1 MLKESIIDNSFIDD
15 KLNRKEVAEHF
26 KNILLNTDLNV
37 FSLVAP
43 WGCGKTYFI
52 QNLMKIMDDDS
63 VNILYNAWE
72 SDFYDSPLIPLL
84 VELLNKLEC
93 CYEKTELE
101 EDIKSVKEVVKKI
114 CNKTSFQT
122 GFNFGIANC
131 SANFDPNKKM
141 IESEYIELKE
151 FIQNFKNKIKFIQ
164 EKIDKKIIIFID
176 ELDRC
181 NPIYMIK
188 TLEVIKHLFGIPN
201 IVFVLAVDKAQI
213 ENSVRTIFGINQ
225 GMENGYLRKFID
237 VEFQLPEPNII
248 NFISFHL
255 DKIWNKINYFI
266 DNNKYYNYHLQRIID
281 GFGYQRDVEHAKEQK
296 YITNL
301 IFQTLNVLN
310 FSLRDIE
317 KYFMRLTLILDGFH
331 DNDVLLIEPTIVF
344 NALSM
349 NNKNDT
355 NNDLISNFDIY
366 LQKINPRFLPIW
378 HGLFKN
384 SYKQIYSNYRS
395 QLGTVEVDTTK
406 SNVLQLFEFL
416 YTNNFGDIDAQEQY
430 IKSYPLKIKFI
441 NNFNSL

>member
-1 MLKESIIDNSFIDD
+1 MTSEAFIDD

-52 QNLMKIMDDDS
+52 QNLIKTMNGDS

-84 VELLNKLEC
+84 VELLNKIETC
-93 CYEKTELE
+93 CEKTELE
-101 EDIKSVKEVVKKI
+101 EDIKSVKEVIKNL
-114 CNKTSFQT
+114 CNKVSFQA
-122 GFNFGIANC
+122 GLNLGVINC

-141 IESEYIELKE
+141 VESEYIELKG
-151 FIQNFKNKIKFIQ
+151 FIQDFRSKLKSIQ
-164 EKIDKKIIIFID
+164 EKVNKKIIIFID

-181 NPIYMIK
+181 NPMYTIK
-188 TLEVIKHLFGIPN
+188 TLEIIKHFFGIPN
-201 IVFVLAVDKAQI
+201 VLFVLAIDKAQI

-225 GMENGYLRKFID
+225 GTENGYLRKFID

-248 NFISFHL
+248 DFISFHL

-266 DNNKYYNYHLQRIID
+266 DNNKYYNYHLQRVVD
-281 GFGYQRDVEHAKEQK
+281 AFGYQRDVDHAKEQK

-317 KYFMRLTLILDGFH
+317 KYFMRFSLILDGFH
-331 DNDVLLIEPTIVF
+331 NNDVLLIEPTIVL
-344 NALSM
+344 NALAIS
-349 NNKNDT
+349 NKNDLD
-355 NNDLISNFDIY
+355 NYLDSHFDDR
-366 LQKINPRFLPIW
+366 LQRINTEILSLW
-378 HGLFKN
+378 HELFKN
-384 SYKQIYSNYRS
+384 SYKQIYSNYRN
-395 QLGTVEVDTTK
+395 QHGTIEVNTIK
-406 SNVLQLFEFL
+406 SNMIQLFEL
-416 YTNNFGDIDAQEQY
+416 LSLNISDNISIQEQY
-430 IKSYPLKIKFI
+430 MKAYPLKIKFI